1 MALER
6 RRERTSRRRNVLNR
20 RIAAVVALALLATL
34 LSGCWSR
41 RELNELSITLGLG
54 IDKKGDQYVVSAQV
68 VDPSQVASRAMGG
81 GERSPVTLYR
91 TTAPTISEGLRK
103 LTTTAPRLIYL
114 AHLRIVIFGEE
125 LARSG
130 ISDALDYLSR
140 QHETRTDFYFA
151 IAKGTTAENV
161 LNVMTPLEKIPANNL
176 YASLHI
182 SADYWSP
189 THGIFLDELIN
200 GLSAYGKSPAISG
213 VRIVYHGVTLGS
225 GDGSGNG
232 SGAES
237 GAGSDA
243 GGDGNSDMGK
253 RLNEVEESELNVK
266 EIESPVELYFSGIAV
281 FRKDRLIG
289 WLNSDESRGYN
300 YIQGHVHQSM
310 GHVQCPDG
318 GKIST
323 DIIRTNTKLTARIV
337 DGKPRFLVSVTAEGN
352 VTEVACNIDLE
363 NPATIPQLNEEV
375 NQSLKK
381 FIEKAIYA
389 AQHKFKTDFLGLGY
403 ELIRSYPKVWKDLG
417 DNWNEKFT
425 SMPIDVKVDYRL
437 RRIGTIS
444 NSLRKDLK
452 E

>member
-1 MALER
+1 
-6 RRERTSRRRNVLNR
+6 VLHR
-20 RIAAVVALALLATL
+20 RIAVVVALALLATL
-34 LSGCWSR
+34 LTGCWSR

-68 VDPSQVASRAMGG
+68 VDPSQVASHAMGG
-81 GERSPVTLYR
+81 GERAPVTLYR

-130 ISDALDYLSR
+130 ISDAIDYLSR

-161 LNVMTPLEKIPANNL
+161 LNILTPLEKIPANNL
-176 YASLHI
+176 YASLRI

-200 GLSAYGKSPAISG
+200 GLSSYGKSPAISG
-213 VRIVYHGVTLGS
+213 VRIVYNGVTLG
-225 GDGSGNG
+225 GGGGSG
-232 SGAES
+232 
-237 GAGSDA
+237 GAGE
-243 GGDGNSDMGK
+243 GGNSSMSQH
-253 RLNEVEESELNVK
+253 LNEVEESGLNVK
-266 EIESPVELYFSGIAV
+266 EIESPIELYFSGIAV

-289 WLNSDESRGYN
+289 WLNTDESRGYN
-300 YIQGHVHQSM
+300 YIQGNVHQSM
-310 GHVQCPDG
+310 GHVKCPDG
-318 GKIST
+318 GKISS
-323 DIIRTNTKLTARIV
+323 DVIRTHTKLTAKIV
-337 DGKPRFLVSVTAEGN
+337 DNKPRFLVSVTAEGN
-352 VTEVACNIDLE
+352 ITEVACKIDLE
-363 NPATIPQLNEEV
+363 DPATIPQLNEMS

-381 FIEKAIYA
+381 LIEKAIYA
-389 AQHKFKTDFLGLGY
+389 AQHKYKTDFLGLGY
-403 ELIRSYPKVWKDLG
+403 TLLRSHPKVWKDFE

-425 SMPIDVKVDYRL
+425 SLPVDVHVDYRL